1 MRTYRLLLI
10 SLCLFFLIGI
20 TACGDIDHSDST
32 SVEAD
37 TFLSITYKV
46 EDSSAPY
53 GWTIQYYLYDTSSKE
68 LTLAAEIPFN
78 ADYAVGAVSPFSGEV
93 YYASRS
99 GDETSD
105 DDLLAYNPKTEER
118 RVIDTGKWSYN
129 DICVIDKDHLLVT
142 AVKDRSIQPA
152 IIELST
158 GMYTDL
164 MPQPLSYMTE
174 PYVPIHYN
182 YQFGTFVNYY
192 TNVID
197 PSWEDFFAY
206 HAEEA
211 EAENYISL
219 MSCDP
224 TVQDN
229 KVYTFPLTIRY
240 VVDLAIQTSQ
250 TDVLLRIIDI
260 SGETEARYYTLDFAP
275 NEPVLTQIDNPF
287 PEDMI
292 LSSAVAANGENTFY
306 CKGLYRNKGETES
319 GVFYWDAND
328 NTVEPIL
335 LNKGTA
341 GVVKFHLIEK

>member
-1 MRTYRLLLI
+1 MKTYRLLI
-10 SLCLFFLIGI
+10 VFLCLFLLIGI
-20 TACGDIDHSDST
+20 TACGDIDHSDPT
-32 SVEAD
+32 SVEVD

-46 EDSSAPY
+46 EDSGSPY

-68 LTLAAEIPFN
+68 LTVAAEIPFN
-78 ADYAVGAVSPFSGEV
+78 ADYAVGAVSPFSGEI
-93 YYASRS
+93 YYANRG

-105 DDLLAYNPKTEER
+105 DDLIAYDPRTGER
-118 RVIDTGKWSYN
+118 RVVDTGKWSYN
-129 DICVIDKDHLLVT
+129 DICVIDEDHLLVT

-158 GMYTDL
+158 GTYTDL
-164 MPQPLSYMTE
+164 MPQSRSYMTE
-174 PYVPIHYN
+174 PYVSIQYN
-182 YQFGTFVNYY
+182 YQFERFVNYY

-206 HAEEA
+206 HAGEA

-250 TDVLLRIIDI
+250 TDILLRIIDI
-260 SGETEARYYTLDFAP
+260 SGESEARYYTLDFAP
-275 NEPVLTQIDNPF
+275 DEPILTEVDNPF
-287 PEDMI
+287 PEGMI
-292 LSSAVAANGENTFY
+292 LSSAVTAKEENTFY
-306 CKGLYRNKGETES
+306 CRGLYCNDGKTES
-319 GVFYWDAND
+319 GVFYWNANN
-328 NTVEPIL
+328 NTIEPIL
-335 LNKGTA
+335 LNKGTS
-341 GVVKFHLIEK
+341 GVIKFHLIER